1 LKVTKPNVFRRV
13 LAEAVPIVLLVL
25 LFTGAAAL
33 SWKLLSRPTA
43 RQQAA
48 RVVTPTEP
56 AFFSVAGSAVD
67 IDVFAPDGRHT
78 ATASQADSASMI
90 PASDG
95 HVECDNYGDPHAT
108 EANCT
113 ASVVIK
119 RPAYGEYRVV
129 VSSADKRSET
139 LNVGWGGEGF
149 RRAGGFDVRV
159 VLEAHGSTSFTV
171 IVAPEGA
178 SLRSQARP

>member
-1 LKVTKPNVFRRV
+1 VTKPNVLRRV
-13 LAEAVPIVLLVL
+13 FAEAVPIVLLVL
-25 LFTGAAAL
+25 LFAGAAAL
-33 SWKLLSRPTA
+33 SWKLLSRPPA

-67 IDVFAPDGRHT
+67 IDVVAPDGRHT
-78 ATASQADSASMI
+78 ATAPQADTTKNI

-119 RPAYGEYRVV
+119 HPAYGDYRVV

-178 SLRSQARP
+178 SLRSQSRP